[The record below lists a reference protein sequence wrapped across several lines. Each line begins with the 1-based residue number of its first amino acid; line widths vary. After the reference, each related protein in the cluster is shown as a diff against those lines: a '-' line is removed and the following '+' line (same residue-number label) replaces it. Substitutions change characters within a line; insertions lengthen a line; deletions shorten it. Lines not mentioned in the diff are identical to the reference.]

1 MQSSSNTA
9 PLLDVRALHSR
20 YGAIEALH
28 NVSFC
33 VNAGEI
39 VTLLGANGAG
49 KSTTLMCISGVQPLS
64 AGSISFDGRDLTT
77 LAPHQRVRAGLAQ
90 VPEGR
95 QVFPRLTVR
104 ENLLLG
110 AYTRSDQA
118 EIHHTED
125 RMYTLFPVLAERSKQ
140 PGGTLSGGEQQM
152 VAIGRALMSSPRLL
166 LLDEPSMG
174 IAPLLVERIFE
185 TLAQLNR
192 EGLTVVLIEQNAH
205 RALQIAQRGYVLET
219 GKITLSGSAQQLR
232 SDPRVQEAYLGA

>member
-1 MQSSSNTA
+1 MQTSKTA

-64 AGSISFDGRDLTT
+64 AGSIWFDGHDLTAR
-77 LAPHQRVRAGLAQ
+77 APHQRVQAGLAQ

-110 AYTRSDQA
+110 AYTRSD
-118 EIHHTED
+118 HTEL
-125 RMYTLFPVLAERSKQ
+125 RHSEARIYTLFPVLAERSKQ
-140 PGGTLSGGEQQM
+140 LGGTLSGGEQQM
-152 VAIGRALMSSPRLL
+152 VAIGRALMSSPKLL

-174 IAPLLVERIFE
+174 IAPLLVDRIFE
-185 TLAQLNR
+185 TLAQLHR

-219 GKITLSGSAQQLR
+219 GKITLTGSADQLR
-232 SDPRVQEAYLGA
+232 SDARVQAAYLGA

>member
-1 MQSSSNTA
+1 MQSSKTA

-64 AGSISFDGRDLTT
+64 AGSISFDGSDLTALT
-77 LAPHQRVRAGLAQ
+77 PHQRVRAGLAQ

-110 AYTRSDQA
+110 GYTRTDRA
-118 EIHHTED
+118 ELRHTEA
-125 RMYTLFPVLAERSKQ
+125 RIYTLFPVLAERSTQ
-140 PGGTLSGGEQQM
+140 LGGTLSGGEQQM

-185 TLAQLNR
+185 TLAQLHR

-219 GKITLSGSAQQLR
+219 GKITLTGTAHQLR
-232 SDPRVQEAYLGA
+232 SDPRVQAAYLGA